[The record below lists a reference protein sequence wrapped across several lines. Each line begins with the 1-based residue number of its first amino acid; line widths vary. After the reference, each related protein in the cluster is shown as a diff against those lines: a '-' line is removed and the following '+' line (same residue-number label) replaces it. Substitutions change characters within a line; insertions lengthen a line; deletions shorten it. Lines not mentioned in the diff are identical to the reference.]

1 MSYERLGSAT
11 MSGTTRPLVLLVE
24 DDDDIRNDLG
34 ALLEEEGFDVLT
46 AAHGGEALSILRG
59 GARPDV
65 ILLDLMMPTMDG
77 WTFRAEQLADAS
89 LSAIP
94 VLLLTAAAADETRTL
109 GAQGCIQK
117 PIRLEHLFSEVR
129 RVSRVR

>member
-1 MSYERLGSAT
+1 MTYEAVESAT
-11 MSGTTRPLVLLVE
+11 MSSAPRPLVLLVE
-24 DDDDIRNDLG
+24 DDDDIRGDLG

-46 AAHGGEALSILRG
+46 AAHGGEALSVLRG

>member
-1 MSYERLGSAT
+1 MTCEAIGSAP
-11 MSGTTRPLVLLVE
+11 TRRKAKPLVLLVE
-24 DDDDIRNDLG
+24 DDEDIRGDLG

-46 AAHGGEALSILRG
+46 AAHGGEALSALRS

-89 LSAIP
+89 ISAIP

>member
-1 MSYERLGSAT
+1 MPYEALGNAAMRSAK
-11 MSGTTRPLVLLVE
+11 RPLVLLVE

-34 ALLEEEGFDVLT
+34 ALLEDEGFDVLT

-89 LSAIP
+89 ISAIP